1 MHGCYQGTCD
11 PGHSFAKIRPGGD
24 RSTGPAVPLHG
35 NLIAVQQVSAGY
47 CVSHSRPP
55 VRILRPAGIGT
66 LVSEVSLWMTMLPFP
81 VTWNVSAMNEVH
93 GEGANAS
100 AVPVT
105 VTSCF
110 GRYTT
115 PSK

>member
-1 MHGCYQGTCD
+1 MVTEAPDGLSVRT
-11 PGHSFAKIRPGGD
+11 K
-24 RSTGPAVPLHG
+24 
-35 NLIAVQQVSAGY
+35 NLLAVQLVRGGY
-47 CVSHSRPP
+47 CISHSRPP

-81 VTWNVSAMNEVH
+81 VTWKVSAMNEVH
-93 GEGANAS
+93 GEGAKIS
-100 AVPVT
+100 AVPVM

>member
-1 MHGCYQGTCD
+1 MVTEA
-11 PGHSFAKIRPGGD
+11 PGRVAHSHR
-24 RSTGPAVPLHG
+24 
-35 NLIAVQQVSAGY
+35 NLLAVQLVRIGY
-47 CVSHSRPP
+47 CVSHNRPP

-81 VTWNVSAMNEVH
+81 VIWKVSAMNEVH

-110 GRYTT
+110 CRDTT
-115 PSK
+115 PSKYSSDCPDNCP